1 MRLYSPAK
9 LNLSLRILRRR
20 EDGYHDLFMLMEKL
34 NFCDEIVLENI
45 SSGIEVKALGLD
57 IPLGKNLVWK
67 AAAAL
72 RKLSDFSHGVRIHL
86 TKNIPMGSGLG
97 GGSANAGTVLKGLNE
112 LWELNWPTSRLAE
125 IGAKLGADIP
135 FFLYDGPAI
144 VEGIGDRVTP
154 LKSLPKLWIILINSG
169 IHIGT
174 PGAYQVWDTMRSQAP
189 HGRQNELTQE
199 NQSVRGL
206 GTFETFADVVE
217 VLHNDFEAVVL
228 PKVPEIGR
236 VKLALLKAGA
246 AGALMTGS
254 GSTVFGIFETKAL
267 RDGALKKLKV
277 QPGWKVF
284 AAENLWG
291 VDKR

>member
-45 SSGIEVKALGLD
+45 PSGIEVTALGLD

-97 GGSANAGTVLKGLNE
+97 GGSANAGTVLKGLNK
-112 LWELNWPTSRLAE
+112 LWELNCPTARLAE
-125 IGAKLGADIP
+125 VGAKLGADIP

-154 LKSLPKLWIILINSG
+154 LKSLPKLWIILINPG

-174 PGAYQVWDTMRSQAP
+174 PGAYAEWDKRKTAAP
-189 HGRQNELTQE
+189 FPTRQNELTQE

-206 GTFETFADVVE
+206 STFETFADVVE

-236 VKLALLKAGA
+236 AKLALLKAGA

-254 GSTVFGIFETKAL
+254 GSTVFGIFETKNL
-267 RDGALKKLKV
+267 RDRALECLKV
-277 QPGWKVF
+277 KPGWRVF
-284 AAENLWG
+284 SVENLC
-291 VDKR
+291 